1 MKTGILAL
9 LLVFFVQSGSAQ
21 IAVSYFPFQS
31 ILAISSNTEKRV
43 WADYKLET
51 NSFSS
56 NLNMEFS
63 PKINLKRSEWVNYY
77 LGPGISINPANNEA
91 NSSLVN
97 GSFLDIGARIKPW
110 ARFRNFQVVFEV
122 SPYVN
127 RLFSNGNIR
136 TRLGAAWNFS
146 KKKKGDE

>member
-9 LLVFFVQSGSAQ
+9 MLALYFQSGLSQ
-21 IAVSYFPFQS
+21 VAVSYFPFQS
-31 ILAISSNTEKRV
+31 ILSLSSNTEKRV

-63 PKINLKRSEWVNYY
+63 PKINLKRTEWVNYY
-77 LGPGISINPANNEA
+77 LGAGISINPANNEA
-91 NSSLVN
+91 GSSLLN
-97 GSFLDIGARIKPW
+97 GSFIDIGARIKPW
-110 ARFRNFQVVFEV
+110 AKARNFQIVFEI
-122 SPYVN
+122 SPYAN

-136 TRLGAAWNFS
+136 TRLGAAWNFT
-146 KKKKGDE
+146 KKKKGDG